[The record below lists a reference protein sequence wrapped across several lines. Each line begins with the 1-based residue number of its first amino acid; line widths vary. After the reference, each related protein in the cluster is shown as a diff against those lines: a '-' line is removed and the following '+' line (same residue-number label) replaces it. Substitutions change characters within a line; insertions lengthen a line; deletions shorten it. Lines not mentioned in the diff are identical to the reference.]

1 MGMEAT
7 RKPLCGLSRT
17 PESLA
22 GEIRPPR
29 NSPARVPPCVEVGEA
44 EVHAAAR
51 SVLLEWDK
59 ARPRSLAQRVGVD
72 AKALG
77 RAGEIKPSVLLTLG
91 TEAGDDAV
99 GYTIGKP
106 VEQIIDQRQWVGAVG
121 VRFPRAGGAMPVGSH
136 RLSGG
141 KPSNA
146 PAEQANPPRAPLSRP
161 PGGSMPTATAGSK
174 APRATRTSGSHVD
187 LPLGA
192 KAGGPPPGSTRGS
205 VKPKAEPPSGRPR
218 EGEFSSPVT
227 TRRTAR
233 RASRPFLPSA
243 TSSPRPPQDR
253 RARPSRIMPRGTP
266 SLASTQLH
274 RPPRLPSFVFHQLSH
289 TLAARSLPT
298 LTLHL
303 APPCTF
309 VLWWVEEGGLRVGAK
324 RRGGDPLPQ
333 GQAQSH
339 KPPASGRPGCSFGG
353 SAYRRTP
360 WRTRKTSGC
369 LRVRSRS

>member
-7 RKPLCGLSRT
+7 WKPLCGLSRT
-17 PESLA
+17 PKGLA

-29 NSPARVPPCVEVGEA
+29 NSPTRVPPCVEVGGA

-51 SVLLEWDK
+51 SVLLEGDK
-59 ARPRSLAQRVGVD
+59 ARLRSLAQRVGVD
-72 AKALG
+72 AEALG

-99 GYTIGKP
+99 GYTVGKP

-136 RLSGG
+136 RLSVG

-146 PAEQANPPRAPLSRP
+146 PAEQANPPRAPPSPP
-161 PGGSMPTATAGSK
+161 PGGAIPTATGGEQ
-174 APRATRTSGSHVD
+174 APRAIRTAGSRVD

-192 KAGGPPPGSTRGS
+192 EAGGPPPGSTCGS

-227 TRRTAR
+227 ARRTAR

-243 TSSPRPPQDR
+243 TSSPRPPHAH

-266 SLASTQLH
+266 SPASTQLH
-274 RPPRLPSFVFHQLSH
+274 QSPFALLHFRQLPH

-339 KPPASGRPGCSFGG
+339 KPPSSGRPGCSFGG
-353 SAYRRTP
+353 F
-360 WRTRKTSGC
+360 G
-369 LRVRSRS
+369 L